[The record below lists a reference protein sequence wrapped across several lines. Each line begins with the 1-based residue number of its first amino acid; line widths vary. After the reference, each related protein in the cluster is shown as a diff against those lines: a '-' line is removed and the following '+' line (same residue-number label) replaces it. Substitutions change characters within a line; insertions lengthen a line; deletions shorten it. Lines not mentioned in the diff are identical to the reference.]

1 MAPKSSPKRRDNV
14 PPDSPPDKRRSD
26 ERPDEMPDDLRRRD
40 QPRTPPDSLP
50 PKVDDVPT
58 LAVDGGNPNHPVHD
72 DDLEDLEPSDFEE
85 EVDALDAPRGV
96 PDHSPIDLAVTWSGA
111 ADDVYSCPCPRA

>member
-1 MAPKSSPKRRDNV
+1 MAPKPQPKRRDNV
-14 PPDSPPDKRRSD
+14 SPDSPAEKRRSD
-26 ERPDEMPDDLRRRD
+26 DLPDDLRRRD

-58 LAVDGGNPNHPVHD
+58 LAIDGGNPNHPVHD

-85 EVDALDAPRGV
+85 EVDALDAPNNDPGF
-96 PDHSPIDLAVTWSGA
+96 D
-111 ADDVYSCPCPRA
+111 RAEEIAPLLDPKR